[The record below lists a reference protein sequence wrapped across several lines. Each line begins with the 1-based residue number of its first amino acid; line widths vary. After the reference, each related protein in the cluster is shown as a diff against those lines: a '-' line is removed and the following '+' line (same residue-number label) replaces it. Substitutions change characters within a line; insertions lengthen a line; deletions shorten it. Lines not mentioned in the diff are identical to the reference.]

1 MTYPCNGNLYRTR
14 EFFISWV
21 VGTPRKVVKLRK
33 MQNWVQS
40 ILAFVE
46 FYHLILSLEDCM
58 FMLVCIYTKNLLKDD
73 KQQKI
78 LINDG
83 YLLGISVET
92 EVEWE

>member
-46 FYHLILSLEDCM
+46 FYHLILSLEDYM
-58 FMLVCIYTKNLLKDD
+58 HVHVSLYIH
-73 KQQKI
+73 
-78 LINDG
+78 
-83 YLLGISVET
+83 
-92 EVEWE
+92 